1 MMTKKSTIADL
12 QQEEN
17 KKHIE
22 HIKELQD
29 YIKRLERRESDQSML
44 ICSKNDL
51 LNYDQKKINQL
62 EDQLIDLHYQYSVQA
77 NRNEA
82 LQYSLMAAY
91 QSIRKFTRDD
101 PQNIAACRS
110 ILKLDSELSIAS

>member
-12 QQEEN
+12 QQEEI

-29 YIKRLERRESDQSML
+29 YIKRLDT
-44 ICSKNDL
+44 
-51 LNYDQKKINQL
+51 KKIYHL
-62 EDQLIDLHYQYSVQA
+62 EQQLIDMHYQYSVQR